1 MSEEELLAAAA
12 IDPLEKIGITL
23 ENIRSILTGQ
33 GDRHYLSIA
42 AKSANTATEETV
54 GTVKLGSIVRRN
66 EIESFEK
73 FLNASRTLFQEDS
86 KSQDLFFAQIM
97 DLTAEIT
104 EFTMKTVGVIAYCLY
119 TNSVKVAPLV
129 RHTVSTAVISGK
141 IGSLLKFNKKEM
153 TVLILAALLH
163 DFGCMKLPDR
173 MRMSKEKLSE
183 ADNLDYQ
190 KHVFHSANALKTK
203 KTVPRET
210 VIAVLQHHENIDGT
224 GYPQKLKG
232 DQISIY
238 ARILALANRM
248 DRETHKEEVGE
259 KSLDI
264 SELIKELS
272 YWTKFYD
279 YRLCAIVT
287 KYLEEFIYSN
297 KVMLSDGRQAAIIYR
312 HFAMKDP
319 ILQAN
324 DGEIIDINKQLIK
337 IERYTI

>member
-1 MSEEELLAAAA
+1 MSEAAVLDEL
-12 IDPLEKIGITL
+12 ISPQERIGITW
-23 ENIRSILTGQ
+23 ENIKSILAGQ
-33 GDRHYLSIA
+33 GDRHYLSA
-42 AKSANTATEETV
+42 SGKASHAPVQEVV
-54 GTVKLGSIVRRN
+54 GTVKLGSIVRKN
-66 EIESFEK
+66 EIDSFEK
-73 FLNASRTLFQEDS
+73 FLNATKTLFQEDS

-104 EFTMKTVGVIAYCLY
+104 DFTMKTVGVIAYCLY

-129 RHTVSTAVISGK
+129 RHTVSTAVIAGK
-141 IGSLLKFNKKEM
+141 IGVLLKFNKKEM
-153 TVLILAALLH
+153 TILILAALLH
-163 DFGCMKLPDR
+163 DFGCMKLSDR
-173 MRMSKEKLSE
+173 LRDRKAIKTDQDKAE
-183 ADNLDYQ
+183 YQ
-190 KHVFHSANALKTK
+190 KHVFYSANALKEK
-203 KTVPRET
+203 KTVPKET

-238 ARILALANRM
+238 GRILALANRM
-248 DRETHKEEVGE
+248 DSETHMEEMGG

-264 SELIKELS
+264 SDLIKEIS

-287 KYLEEFIYSN
+287 EYLEEFIYSN

-312 HFAMKDP
+312 HFAMKEP
-319 ILQAN
+319 ILQAS